1 MISQKADTRN
11 SERRMGDLGRCYGR
25 IGIPAVVAALPYK
38 CGERNTDSDKN
49 NHAGDKRSTLTA
61 RDRQS

>member
-11 SERRMGDLGRCYGR
+11 SESRMAGDLGRCYGR

-38 CGERNTDSDKN
+38 SSERKTNSDGKTD
-49 NHAGDKRSTLTA
+49 GDKRLAVSLSN
-61 RDRQS
+61 RQN